1 MTENRI
7 SKYRSIG
14 KVAELLDL
22 KDDKG
27 KPSTH
32 TIRFWEKQF
41 KQIKPK
47 IFNGKRRYYD
57 DKCIEILKQIKY
69 MLKVKGMTIKGVK
82 KALLYD
88 NSPIDDHNYLSIK
101 DKKNLKI
108 KIQNLS
114 NLIKNIK
121 Y

>member
-1 MTENRI
+1 
-7 SKYRSIG
+7 
-14 KVAELLDL
+14 
-22 KDDKG
+22 
-27 KPSTH
+27 
-32 TIRFWEKQF
+32 
-41 KQIKPK
+41 
-47 IFNGKRRYYD
+47 
-57 DKCIEILKQIKY
+57 
-69 MLKVKGMTIKGVK
+69 
-82 KALLYD
+82 YD